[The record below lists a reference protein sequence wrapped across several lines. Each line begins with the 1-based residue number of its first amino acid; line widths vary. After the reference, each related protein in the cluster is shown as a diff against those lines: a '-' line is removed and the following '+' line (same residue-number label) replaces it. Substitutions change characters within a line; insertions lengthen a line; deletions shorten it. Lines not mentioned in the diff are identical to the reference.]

1 MEINFDQ
8 RNYRKHSQK
17 NKDLI
22 KKSLEECGAGRSI
35 VIDNENNIIAGN
47 GIFEQASKLGIKPKI
62 IETDGSELIVVKRTD
77 LATEDE
83 KRKQLAIMD
92 NSTSDSSGFDFE
104 LLQEDFDTDI
114 LLDLGISLDDSILK
128 NDKEISED
136 IGLDYK
142 EKFAIYIEC
151 QNELEQE
158 EIYYK
163 LTEMGI
169 KCQVKTL

>member
-1 MEINFDQ
+1 MEIKLDP
-8 RNYRKHSQK
+8 RNYRKHDQK

-22 KKSLEECGAGRSI
+22 NKSLKECGAGRSI
-35 VIDNENNIIAGN
+35 VIDNEDNIIAGN
-47 GIFEQASKLGIKPKI
+47 GIYEQAQKLGLKTKV
-62 IETDGSELIVVKRTD
+62 IETDGSELVVVKRTD

-92 NSTSDSSGFDFE
+92 NSTSDTSTFDFN
-104 LLQEDFDTDI
+104 LLQEDFSSDI
-114 LLDLGISLDDSILK
+114 LLDFGIPLNDSIIEDNKDL
-128 NDKEISED
+128 SED
-136 IGLDYK
+136 TGLDYK